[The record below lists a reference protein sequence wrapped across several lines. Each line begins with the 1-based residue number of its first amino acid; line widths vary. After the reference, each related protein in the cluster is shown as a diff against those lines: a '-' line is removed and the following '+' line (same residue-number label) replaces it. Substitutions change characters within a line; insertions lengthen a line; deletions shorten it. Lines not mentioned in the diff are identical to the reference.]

1 MASSSLF
8 KFFHFIPMLMII
20 MNPSHSSELNYA
32 NDKVDVSLYYET
44 LCPDSE
50 NFIVN
55 ELGNLFKSELM
66 SIINLHLV
74 PYGNARITDKGI
86 VECQAGLLKDENSTI
101 IWNSCC
107 KQLRLDSRIIEHC
120 LSAHGVQLIMR
131 NGNETY
137 RLYPPLTYVPWVLVQ
152 NLVHHVCNAYKGH
165 QKFKACK
172 GKVVTTSTDKINSTQ
187 AMCHANE
194 GGVSIIMVL
203 INVEL

>member
-1 MASSSLF
+1 
-8 KFFHFIPMLMII
+8 MLMII

-32 NDKVDVSLYYET
+32 NVKVDVSLYYET
-44 LCPDSE
+44 LCPGSE

-66 SIINLHLV
+66 SIVNLHLV

-101 IWNSCC
+101 WNSCC

-120 LSAHGVQLIMR
+120 LSAHGVELIMR
-131 NGNETY
+131 NGNETN
-137 RLYPPLTYVPWVLVQ
+137 RLYPPLTYVPWVLVDGQQIIDVQ

-172 GKVVTTSTDKINSTQ
+172 GKVVTSTEKNSIQ
-187 AMCHANE
+187 AVCHANE
-194 GGVSIIMVL
+194 GVSP
-203 INVEL
+203 